1 MSRRKTPVDGVGL
14 DVAEV
19 AARASHDAGGVPP
32 DLLDGYLEALAR
44 VSAGAGRLAR
54 EHLESRRAVGAAAV
68 ERGVSLREVIDLYLS
83 ATWLAWP
90 SLPGVRGST
99 GAEMFGAVGRAV
111 FRAADA
117 AVGALAEGY
126 EEAQR
131 WSLRREESLRR
142 EFVDDLLDGRRLGDL
157 AERAERVGF
166 RLSGRT
172 VVAVATARESIVD
185 GGTAARRVADSLR
198 GRVDH
203 REVLVT
209 TKDGAL
215 VCVAPD
221 TLIGLVEEFVRQVGA
236 ALGDDS
242 GWRVGVGRAQS
253 GPGGPVRSFGQAR
266 DALDVAARLE
276 LPGRVHRASDLLVF
290 PVLTRDRA
298 ALADLVSAVLSPLEQ
313 ARGGGEAL
321 VETLA
326 AYFAVGRVATDCA
339 RALQIGVRTV
349 TYRLKRVEELTGYSA
364 DDPVQGLALHVA
376 VLGAKLL

>member
-1 MSRRKTPVDGVGL
+1 MVRRKKPADATGP
-14 DVAEV
+14 DVADV
-19 AARASHDAGGVPP
+19 AARAGRDAGGVPP
-32 DLLDGYLEALAR
+32 DLLDGYLEALIE
-44 VSAGAGRLAR
+44 VSASGGRLTR
-54 EHLESRRAVGAAAV
+54 GHLESRRAVGALAV

-131 WSLRREESLRR
+131 WSLRREESSRR
-142 EFVDDLLDGRRLGDL
+142 EFVDDLLDGRRLGEL
-157 AERAERVGF
+157 AERAERLGF

-172 VVAVATARESIVD
+172 VVAVASARESIVD
-185 GGTAARRVADSLR
+185 GGVAARRVEDSLR
-198 GRVDH
+198 GRV
-203 REVLVT
+203 EVLVT
-209 TKDGAL
+209 TKDGLL

-221 TLIGLVEEFVRQVGA
+221 SLIGLVEEFVRQVGA
-236 ALGDDS
+236 ALGEDA

-266 DALDVAARLE
+266 DALEVAARLE
-276 LPGRVHRASDLLVF
+276 LPGRVHHASDLLVF
-290 PVLTRDRA
+290 PVLMRDRA

-321 VETLA
+321 VETLT
-326 AYFAVGRVATDCA
+326 AYFACGRVATDCA
-339 RALQIGVRTV
+339 RALHIGVRTV
-349 TYRLKRVEELTGYSA
+349 TYRLKRVEELTGYRV

>member
-1 MSRRKTPVDGVGL
+1 MVRRKKSADATVL
-14 DVAEV
+14 DVADV
-19 AARASHDAGGVPP
+19 AVRASRDAGGVPP
-32 DLLDGYLEALAR
+32 DLLDGYLEALVE
-44 VSAGAGRLAR
+44 VSASGGRLTR
-54 EHLESRRAVGAAAV
+54 GYLESRRAVGAVAV
-68 ERGVSLREVIDLYLS
+68 ERGVSMREVIDLYLS

-99 GAEMFGAVGRAV
+99 GAEMSGVVGRAV

-131 WSLRREESLRR
+131 WSLRREESSRR
-142 EFVDDLLDGRRLGDL
+142 EFVDDLLDGRRLDDL
-157 AERAERVGF
+157 VERAERLGF

-185 GGTAARRVADSLR
+185 GGVAARRVEDSVR
-198 GRVDH
+198 GRVD
-203 REVLVT
+203 RRDVLVT
-209 TKDGAL
+209 TKDGML

-221 TLIGLVEEFVRQVGA
+221 TLIGLVEEFVGQVGA
-236 ALGDDS
+236 ALGEDA

-266 DALDVAARLE
+266 DALEVAARLD
-276 LPGRVHRASDLLVF
+276 LPGRVHHASDLLVF
-290 PVLTRDRA
+290 PVLMRDRA

-313 ARGGGEAL
+313 ARGGGGVL

-326 AYFAVGRVATDCA
+326 AYFACGRVATECA
-339 RALQIGVRTV
+339 RALHIGVRTV
-349 TYRLKRVEELTGYSA
+349 TYRLDRVEELTGYSA
-364 DDPVQGLALHVA
+364 DDPIQGLALHVA